1 MIDKI
6 YVANIGLR
14 ILFKKKLLDSFGLLV
29 EINL

>member
-6 YVANIGLR
+6 YVANIGLS
-14 ILFKKKLLDSFGLLV
+14 ILFKKKLLDSFGLLG